1 MTAGFVFMAI
11 TLIGNKGMHGRRYA
25 LFFLTFASLT
35 TCTKEARLTLPEPVT
50 NNAAAALKKEDRDV
64 AYSFYGLDS
73 TLQADGVHNKVFRAD
88 LQTGGSTFVGN
99 IPDLGRLASSASVIN
114 NKAYVVGGYAVLANG
129 KEKSSDN
136 VFIFDPATEQ
146 FTRGATLPIPIDDH
160 VQDVWRNTLL
170 YVISG
175 WTDSLN
181 TNAVQVYD
189 PAANAWQLATPLP
202 DEPDAKVF
210 GACGLIAGDTIY
222 VLGGATFA
230 KYYPPSRTIYKGA
243 IDPANPLRITW
254 INAGE
259 YPGEFRYRAAAFRQ
273 GDDIIVAGGS
283 NETYNYNALAY
294 DGGNPVAPNATS
306 LIYSMQ
312 TGGFTVRP
320 SEISAMDL
328 RNVAI
333 MGDGNVWLVGGMEA
347 GRRVTA
353 RIRKAVTSDQ

>member
-1 MTAGFVFMAI
+1 MTAGSAFMAI
-11 TLIGNKGMHGRRYA
+11 IPIGKMGMRTEWSTL
-25 LFFLTFASLT
+25 FLLAIICLT
-35 TCTKEARLTLPEPVT
+35 GCRKDVQLSLPEPVT
-50 NNAAAALKKEDRDV
+50 NNAVVALKKEGRDV

-73 TLQADGVHNKVFRAD
+73 TLEAGGVHSKVFRTD
-88 LQTGGSTFVGN
+88 METGASALVGS
-99 IPDLGRLASSASVIN
+99 IPDLGRLASSSLVISN
-114 NKAYVVGGYAVLANG
+114 RAYVVGGYAVLANG

-136 VFIFDPATEQ
+136 LFIFDPGTEQ

-160 VQDVWRNTLL
+160 VQDVWQNKLL

-189 PAANAWQLATPLP
+189 PAADTWQLATPLP
-202 DEPDAKVF
+202 DEPGAKVF

-222 VLGGATFA
+222 LLGGATFA
-230 KYYPPSRTIYKGA
+230 KYYPPSRSFYKGF
-243 IDPANPLRITW
+243 IDPTNPLLITW

-259 YPGEFRYRAAAFRQ
+259 YPGDFRYRAVAFRQ
-273 GDDIIVAGGS
+273 ENDIIVAGGS
-283 NETYNYNALAY
+283 HATYNYNALAY
-294 DGGNPVAPNATS
+294 DGGKPVAPNTTL

-312 TGGFTVRP
+312 TGRFMVRP

-333 MGDGNVWLVGGMEA
+333 TGDGAVWLVGGMEEGQRA
-347 GRRVTA
+347 TA
-353 RIRKAVTSDQ
+353 RVHKFKGL